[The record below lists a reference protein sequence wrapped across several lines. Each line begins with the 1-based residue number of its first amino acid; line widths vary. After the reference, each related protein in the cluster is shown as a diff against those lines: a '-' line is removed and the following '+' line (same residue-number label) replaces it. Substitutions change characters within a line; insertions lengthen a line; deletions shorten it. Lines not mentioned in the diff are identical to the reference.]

1 MYQCQ
6 FSKMMPTKME
16 RLGGSKRQLR
26 FLSSLSTPHAPA
38 RSHRRCQYLHTL
50 KSSCMNETSQV
61 NRFTVVGYN
70 TNHRSTFL
78 RSISSLATPPFKEL
92 VDKLKSTNQT
102 CTIIESSCGGLISS
116 SLMSIPGSS
125 RVYWCVS
132 NLMLIWIVILLRAP
146 SYLHTELNDIHY

>member
-6 FSKMMPTKME
+6 FLKILPTKME
-16 RLGGSKRQLR
+16 RLGGGSKRQLR
-26 FLSSLSTPHAPA
+26 FLSSLSNAPAPA

-70 TNHRSTFL
+70 TNHRSAFL

-116 SLMSIPGSS
+116 SLMSVPGSS
-125 RVYWCVS
+125 KVYWCVS
-132 NLMLIWIVILLRAP
+132 ILCL
-146 SYLHTELNDIHY
+146 YELLF